1 MGINDF
7 GVQSFVLLLLFS
19 LLNLALMMMMHGAGA
34 QQAYNDVNGYTCSS
48 TALQSQS
55 CTAYTLYRTQSSK
68 ENLTSVSTLFNT
80 SASVITTT
88 SSLKVT
94 SNDSSLPS
102 GTPLY
107 IPLACNC
114 VHRRSYQGNESRTTY
129 EATVSWHIVRGNTFW
144 IIANDDY
151 AGLTTYQAIEAANPT
166 QVPTD
171 LHIHSYSTIPLRC
184 ACPSATQLGIA
195 RFLLSFVLF
204 PAETSLA
211 VVSSYFNISIA
222 DLEAANQVNAST
234 TLQPFSTLLVPLLKL
249 PPLSSI
255 PFVHAP
261 SSVPGSASP
270 KSAGGFPS
278 SPSPS
283 SASSSNKNLYIGVG
297 IGIGLGFF
305 LASMLGICLL
315 LVCSRKKKK
324 MKKTDRGYIAKY
336 NLGFETVK
344 NISATKDSG
353 SDDDSTEY
361 NALLAEKVSDV
372 VGSDKPMAFS
382 YEELREATMDFSDA
396 KRIQGSVFLGKLR
409 GMLVAIKQMKGNNMT
424 QELKILTKV
433 HHSNLV
439 RLVGMCV
446 SSSEHLYLV
455 FEYAENGSLSDCL
468 HNYKETELTANFS
481 QSVAFLPWTRRIQI
495 ALDVASGL
503 DYIHNYTNPSFVHK
517 DVKSSNILLDR
528 QFRAKVANFG
538 MAKTRPTLTKDIVG
552 TQGYMAPEYLAH
564 GLVTPKAD
572 VFAFGVVLLE
582 ILSGKEAMMR
592 LVEGVENGAGKAKE
606 ARPLSSQID
615 EVLEGDNFKEKLQA
629 WMDPLLQNAYPLD
642 TACSVANL
650 ARKCLVAD
658 PELRPNMKDINYAL
672 SEILVSSLE
681 WESSVLYGTRDRTNV
696 SVVAR

>member
-1 MGINDF
+1 MNLNTI
-7 GVQSFVLLLLFS
+7 SFLALVLLLLFS

-55 CTAYTLYRTQSSK
+55 CTSYTLYRTQSSK
-68 ENLTSVSTLFNT
+68 ETLTSVSTLFNT
-80 SASVITTT
+80 SASVITTS

-94 SNDSSLPS
+94 SNDTSLPS

-144 IIANDDY
+144 IIANDYY

-184 ACPSATQLGIA
+184 ACPSATQLRIA
-195 RFLLSFVLF
+195 KFLLSFVLV

-211 VVSSYFNISIA
+211 VVSSYFNISVA

-261 SSVPGSASP
+261 SSFPGSASP
-270 KSAGGFPS
+270 KSAAGFPS

-324 MKKTDRGYIAKY
+324 MKKTDPGYVAKY

-353 SDDDSTEY
+353 GDGDSTEY

-372 VGSDKPMAFS
+372 VGTDKPMVFS
-382 YEELREATMDFSDA
+382 YEELREATMNFSDA
-396 KRIQGSVFLGKLR
+396 KRIRGSVFLGKLR
-409 GMLVAIKQMKGNNMT
+409 GMLVAIKQMKGNNMA

-538 MAKTRPTLTKDIVG
+538 MAKSANG
-552 TQGYMAPEYLAH
+552 SGGGGAGGYMAPEYLEH

-592 LVEGVENGAGKAKE
+592 LVEGVENGAGK

-650 ARKCLVAD
+650 ARNCLIAV

-672 SEILVSSLE
+672 SKILVSSLK
-681 WESSVLYGTRDRTNV
+681 WESSVLYGTRDRTNI
-696 SVVAR
+696 SVVAM

>member
-1 MGINDF
+1 
-7 GVQSFVLLLLFS
+7 
-19 LLNLALMMMMHGAGA
+19 
-34 QQAYNDVNGYTCSS
+34 
-48 TALQSQS
+48 
-55 CTAYTLYRTQSSK
+55 
-68 ENLTSVSTLFNT
+68 
-80 SASVITTT
+80 
-88 SSLKVT
+88 
-94 SNDSSLPS
+94 
-102 GTPLY
+102 
-107 IPLACNC
+107 
-114 VHRRSYQGNESRTTY
+114 VHRRSYDGNESRTTY
-129 EATVSWHIVRGNTFW
+129 EATVSWQIIRGNTFW
-144 IIANDDY
+144 IIANATY

-234 TLQPFSTLLVPLLKL
+234 TLQPFSTLLVPLPKL

-283 SASSSNKNLYIGVG
+283 SASSSNKKFYSGVG

-324 MKKTDRGYIAKY
+324 MKKTDPGYVAKY

-353 SDDDSTEY
+353 GDGDSTEY

-372 VGSDKPMAFS
+372 VGSDKPMVFS
-382 YEELREATMDFSDA
+382 YKELQQATMDFSDA
-396 KRIQGSVFLGKLR
+396 KRIRGSVFLGKLR
-409 GMLVAIKQMKGNNMT
+409 GMLVAIKQMKGYNMA

-439 RLVGMCV
+439 HNNFALSSRLIFFTFVNCISPVG
-446 SSSEHLYLV
+446 SSSSRCAFCCLFNSQFLDSLFLNLDLDILGYQFTFTEH
-455 FEYAENGSLSDCL
+455 D
-468 HNYKETELTANFS
+468 
-481 QSVAFLPWTRRIQI
+481 
-495 ALDVASGL
+495 
-503 DYIHNYTNPSFVHK
+503 
-517 DVKSSNILLDR
+517 
-528 QFRAKVANFG
+528 
-538 MAKTRPTLTKDIVG
+538 
-552 TQGYMAPEYLAH
+552 
-564 GLVTPKAD
+564 
-572 VFAFGVVLLE
+572 
-582 ILSGKEAMMR
+582 
-592 LVEGVENGAGKAKE
+592 
-606 ARPLSSQID
+606 
-615 EVLEGDNFKEKLQA
+615 
-629 WMDPLLQNAYPLD
+629 AYPLD
-642 TACSVANL
+642 YMPTEL
-650 ARKCLVAD
+650 GMK
-658 PELRPNMKDINYAL
+658 ELRTI
-672 SEILVSSLE
+672 
-681 WESSVLYGTRDRTNV
+681 T
-696 SVVAR
+696 

>member
-1 MGINDF
+1 MRSLQQQAEMGELEFVHEGEDRGFLRSSVVDVAAGHGLMRTRRRCLNGS
-7 GVQSFVLLLLFS
+7 GVILCRLQCDDGRQVLLLLFS

-48 TALQSQS
+48 TALQYQS
-55 CTAYTLYRTQSSK
+55 CTSYTLYRTQSSE

-94 SNDSSLPS
+94 SNDTSLPS

-107 IPLACNC
+107 IPLACDC
-114 VHRRSYQGNESRTTY
+114 VHRRSYQRNESRTTY

-144 IIANDDY
+144 IIANATY

-324 MKKTDRGYIAKY
+324 MKKTDPGYVAKY

-353 SDDDSTEY
+353 GDGDSTEY

-372 VGSDKPMAFS
+372 VGSDKPMVFS

-396 KRIQGSVFLGKLR
+396 KRIRGSVFLGKLR
-409 GMLVAIKQMKGNNMT
+409 GMLVAIKQMKGKNMT

-439 RLVGMCV
+439 QNNLALSSRLIFFTFVDCISPVG
-446 SSSEHLYLV
+446 SSSSRCA
-455 FEYAENGSLSDCL
+455 FCCL
-468 HNYKETELTANFS
+468 FNSQFLDSPCFS
-481 QSVAFLPWTRRIQI
+481 IWIWTFWVLIFF
-495 ALDVASGL
+495 
-503 DYIHNYTNPSFVHK
+503 P
-517 DVKSSNILLDR
+517 
-528 QFRAKVANFG
+528 
-538 MAKTRPTLTKDIVG
+538 TRPR
-552 TQGYMAPEYLAH
+552 Y
-564 GLVTPKAD
+564 
-572 VFAFGVVLLE
+572 
-582 ILSGKEAMMR
+582 
-592 LVEGVENGAGKAKE
+592 
-606 ARPLSSQID
+606 
-615 EVLEGDNFKEKLQA
+615 
-629 WMDPLLQNAYPLD
+629 
-642 TACSVANL
+642 
-650 ARKCLVAD
+650 
-658 PELRPNMKDINYAL
+658 
-672 SEILVSSLE
+672 SSL
-681 WESSVLYGTRDRTNV
+681 GV
-696 SVVAR
+696 SHSGFEHFGYWFSFQKV

>member
-1 MGINDF
+1 MPGAMRSLQQQAEMGELEFVHEGEDRGFLRSSVVAGHGLMRTRRRSLNGS
-7 GVQSFVLLLLFS
+7 GVILCRLQCADGRQVLLLLFS
-19 LLNLALMMMMHGAGA
+19 LLNLALMMMMMHGAGA

-55 CTAYTLYRTQSSK
+55 CTSYTLYRTQSSK
-68 ENLTSVSTLFNT
+68 ETLTSVSTLFNT

-94 SNDSSLPS
+94 SNDTYLPS

-144 IIANDDY
+144 IIANEYY

-184 ACPSATQLGIA
+184 ACPSATQLGITK
-195 RFLLSFVLF
+195 FLLSFVLF

-270 KSAGGFPS
+270 KSAAGFPS

-305 LASMLGICLL
+305 LASMLGIFLL
-315 LVCSRKKKK
+315 LVCLRKKKK
-324 MKKTDRGYIAKY
+324 MKKMDPGYVAKY

-353 SDDDSTEY
+353 GDGDSTEY

-372 VGSDKPMAFS
+372 VGSDKPMVFS
-382 YEELREATMDFSDA
+382 YEELREATMNFSDA
-396 KRIQGSVFLGKLR
+396 KRIRGSVFLGKLR
-409 GMLVAIKQMKGNNMT
+409 GMLVAIKQMKGNNMA

-439 RLVGMCV
+439 
-446 SSSEHLYLV
+446 
-455 FEYAENGSLSDCL
+455 
-468 HNYKETELTANFS
+468 HNNF
-481 QSVAFLPWTRRIQI
+481 A
-495 ALDVASGL
+495 
-503 DYIHNYTNPSFVHK
+503 
-517 DVKSSNILLDR
+517 
-528 QFRAKVANFG
+528 
-538 MAKTRPTLTKDIVG
+538 
-552 TQGYMAPEYLAH
+552 
-564 GLVTPKAD
+564 
-572 VFAFGVVLLE
+572 
-582 ILSGKEAMMR
+582 
-592 LVEGVENGAGKAKE
+592 
-606 ARPLSSQID
+606 LSSRLIFFTF
-615 EVLEGDNFKEKLQA
+615 VN
-629 WMDPLLQNAYPLD
+629 
-642 TACSVANL
+642 
-650 ARKCLVAD
+650 
-658 PELRPNMKDINYAL
+658 
-672 SEILVSSLE
+672 
-681 WESSVLYGTRDRTNV
+681 
-696 SVVAR
+696 